1 MITKKFQ
8 AIEKIPQT
16 TVPIMECCVDTPALD
31 QFRVGVY
38 HNPDRFTVDVDF
50 TFSKPQAGW
59 GMGQEVKLRNN
70 LHKINNI
77 AYKQPAEL
85 QFASEWYNHAVEQ
98 ARLFGKHHNSNLH
111 TKLGFRFKDR
121 FHTVPYTY
129 FSYCSTTY
137 DFLLQ
142 VTIPDENNNE
152 FTHHLE
158 ATGCLTQSNNKTLR
172 WEHFA

>member
-1 MITKKFQ
+1 MKNFQ
-8 AIEKIPQT
+8 PVKKIPQT
-16 TVPIMECCVDTPALD
+16 TVPIMECCIDTQNLD

-38 HNPDRFTVDVDF
+38 DNPDGFTVDVDF
-50 TFSKPQAGW
+50 AFSTPQAGW

-77 AYKQPAEL
+77 AYKQPAVLE
-85 QFASEWYNHAVEQ
+85 FANEWYKSAVEQ
-98 ARLFGKHHNSNLH
+98 ARAFGKRHSSNMH
-111 TKLGFRFKDR
+111 TKLGFKFKDR

-129 FSYCSTTY
+129 FSYCSTTH

-142 VTIPDENNNE
+142 VSIPDEDNNE
-152 FTHHLE
+152 FTHNLIVE
-158 ATGCLTQSNNKTLR
+158 STLSEYNNKNLR